1 MIEPLKDDCAARYS
15 AFRRRWA
22 KRWDGGRSLLRKSLL
37 RQLRQRPDCAD
48 LWAAE
53 DERRIAAAC
62 GRAFKENLG
71 LPHARLVP
79 DDALALL
86 AAIDAEGV
94 PGVLPDLER
103 EFRFIFEPD
112 VWDKVKTFGELVR
125 YVHAHQGS
133 ATLAEIHSRQRIGWG
148 CAAVLGL
155 ILVGA
160 IGLSISE
167 IGHAVAA
174 ARHLELG
181 AREALGLI
189 VSALALIFSALM
201 AAALVVNWYTAR
213 KDLRAEREQLSNPP
227 AARRPADE

>member
-1 MIEPLKDDCAARYS
+1 MIEPLKDDCAARHS

-22 KRWDGGRSLLRKSLL
+22 KRWDGGRSLLRKS
-37 RQLRQRPDCAD
+37 QLQQLKQRPDCED
-48 LWAAE
+48 QWAAE

-62 GRAFKENLG
+62 GRAFKENLR
-71 LPHARLVP
+71 LPNARLVP

-94 PGVLPDLER
+94 PGVWPDLER

-133 ATLAEIHSRQRIGWG
+133 ATLAEIYSRRRMGWG

-155 ILVGA
+155 ILAGA
-160 IGLSISE
+160 IGLSVSE
-167 IGHAVAA
+167 IVHAVAA
-174 ARHLELG
+174 ARNFELG
-181 AREALGLI
+181 AREALGLT
-189 VSALALIFSALM
+189 VSALALVFSVLM
-201 AAALVVNWYTAR
+201 AAALVVNGYKAR
-213 KDLRAEREQLSNPP
+213 KELRAERERLEN
-227 AARRPADE
+227 RDF